1 VLERNNRSVYIEEK
15 GMSGDKSRA
24 IIEAFKRSSEDA
36 RKGVLV
42 ATAGGRFS
50 EGADFPGRQLVG
62 VFLVGIPFDKIN
74 AKTKLYIEF
83 YKKKYGLEK
92 GELYSYVIPA
102 IRRASQALGR
112 ALRSSED
119 RAVFVLG
126 DRRYRNFLSLLPRF
140 VRMNYKRV
148 RNYKNI
154 GKYAEDFFYKKKYT
168 S

>member
-1 VLERNNRSVYIEEK
+1 MVYVEEK

-24 IIEAFKRSSEDA
+24 IIEAFKRSSEESK
-36 RKGVLV
+36 KGVLV

-62 VFLVGIPFDKIN
+62 VFLVGIPFDKIS
-74 AKTKLYIEF
+74 AKTKLYVDF

-92 GELYSYVIPA
+92 GELYSYIIPA

-140 VRMNYKRV
+140 VRMNYKRI

-168 S
+168 N